1 MKITVKN
8 IARLSLFDLL
18 KRRKTKLEFFVSE
31 MMISSYDALVSHC
44 EMLGVQP
51 PTLEECSDLFQA
63 KTQILQQETVTSEA
77 FLSEPEV
84 QEYSSLQEE
93 ENLPLTTKEKKK
105 KKTLKS
111 DDTV

>member
-51 PTLEECSDLFQA
+51 PTVEECLDLFQV
-63 KTQILQQETVTSEA
+63 KQPSLPQEEVIVSPSVSEQET
-77 FLSEPEV
+77 

-93 ENLPLTTKEKKK
+93 ENLPPTTKEKKK
-105 KKTLKS
+105 KKILKS
-111 DDTV
+111 DDTI